1 MNLIIV
7 KMDAKLHGNNEGA
20 DCVVDNSLV
29 SGCEVLATHL
39 VHSYSRGC
47 SRGILHV
54 LNCDVVSIGNIVGLC
69 GAYCGYAGAYCSS
82 SAFCHWASVST
93 ASYPI

>member
-7 KMDAKLHGNNEGA
+7 KMDSKLHGNNEGA

-39 VHSYSRGC
+39 VHSYSWGC

-54 LNCDVVSIGNIVGLC
+54 LNCDVVSLGNSARL
-69 GAYCGYAGAYCSS
+69 CSS
-82 SAFCHWASVST
+82 DCGDTCAINYYYKKNAFSKEFET
-93 ASYPI
+93 